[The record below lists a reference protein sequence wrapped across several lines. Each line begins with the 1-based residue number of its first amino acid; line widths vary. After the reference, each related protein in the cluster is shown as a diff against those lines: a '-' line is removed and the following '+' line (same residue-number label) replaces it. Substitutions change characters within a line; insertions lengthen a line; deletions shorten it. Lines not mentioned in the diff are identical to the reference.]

1 MTRWL
6 ITGARGQLGTDL
18 QRVLEGADVVTLSR
32 SDLDVADADAV
43 AKTVAELAPTVVLN
57 AAAYTA
63 VDAAETDEE
72 GARVGNVTYPA
83 ALAAASARLGA
94 RFVHVSTDYVFAGD
108 ASTPYEVDDPT
119 GPQSV
124 YGATKLE
131 GEQRVREA
139 CPDAYVVRTAWVYG
153 ATGSNFVKTMARL
166 EQSKETLDVVDDQ
179 RGSPTWSADLA
190 RGLVVLADSSAPAGI
205 YHCTNAGETT
215 WCGLARAVFEELGA
229 DPARVKPTTSAA
241 FVRPA
246 PRPTY
251 SVLSGAAWADA
262 GLPPLP
268 HWRDA
273 LREAF
278 RTAGPALRSS

>member
-32 SDLDVADADAV
+32 TDLDVTDADAV
-43 AKTVAELAPTVVLN
+43 AKTVADLAPTVVIN

-63 VDAAETDEE
+63 VDAAEEDEE

-83 ALAAASARLGA
+83 ALAAVSARLGA

-108 ASTPYEVDDPT
+108 ATTPYEVDDPT

-190 RGLVVLADSSAPAGI
+190 RGLVVLADSDAPAGI

-215 WCGLARAVFEELGA
+215 WCGLARAVFEEIGA

-241 FVRPA
+241 YVRPA
-246 PRPTY
+246 PRPSY
-251 SVLSGAAWADA
+251 SVLSGTAWANA

-268 HWRDA
+268 HWREA

-278 RTAGPALRSS
+278 RTAGPALRPS